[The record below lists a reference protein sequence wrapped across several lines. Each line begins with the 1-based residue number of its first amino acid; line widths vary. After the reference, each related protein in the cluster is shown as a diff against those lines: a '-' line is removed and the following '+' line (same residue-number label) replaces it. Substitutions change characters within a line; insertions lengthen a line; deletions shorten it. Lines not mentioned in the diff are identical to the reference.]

1 MKRLPLDEPGEP
13 DSRSAAR
20 YLLWLLRHQLPT
32 IIAGVALGI
41 VWMVSQALVPAALG
55 AGVDAL
61 TSRDRTALL
70 GAGGAL
76 LGLGTVTAI
85 SGIARH
91 RFAVTNFLSAGFRTM
106 QVTARHATR
115 LGATLPKRVA
125 TGEVVSI
132 GTTDFDHVG
141 YAMDVSARG
150 GGAVVAIVVVVVLLL
165 DVSVPLG
172 LVVIIGVPLLV
183 AVVGLLLK
191 PLHQRRRA
199 QRELSGALTGRAADI
214 VSGLRILRGVGGE
227 DVVSERY
234 RTESQ
239 QVRVAGIRVAKV
251 ETLLEGAQILLPGL
265 FVALVT
271 WLGARFAVAGR
282 ITPGELVAFY
292 AYAAFLVSPLRT
304 LTEFAEKLT
313 RGLVAAGRVVT
324 LLRVEP
330 ELHDPADP
338 APIADGDLDDPGS
351 GFVAGR
357 GRLTAIAA
365 ARPEDAAAIA
375 DRIGLLD
382 PASQARLRGVPL
394 RRLRLDDVR
403 SHVVVADNDDRL
415 FRGRLGDELT
425 GRAATVPAGGAA
437 TVLAGRAAVVPAGR
451 DAAVLAGRDAA
462 VLAGRDA
469 GLLAAL
475 DAAAAQDIVDALP
488 DGLDTEIAERGRDFS
503 GGQQQRLRL
512 ARVLALDPPV
522 LVLVEPTSAVDTHTE
537 ALIARRLPAA
547 RAGRTTVVCT
557 TSPLLLDHADVV
569 AFVDTTGRV
578 AATGAHR
585 DLLDT
590 CPAYAATVT
599 RDEDA

>member
-1 MKRLPLDEPGEP
+1 MKRLPIDEPGEP

-20 YLLWLLRHQLPT
+20 FLLWVLRHQLPT
-32 IIAGVALGI
+32 IIAGIALGI

-61 TSRDRTALL
+61 TSHDRGAL
-70 GAGGAL
+70 GAAGGAL
-76 LGLGTVTAI
+76 LGLGTVTAV
-85 SGIARH
+85 SGIMRH

-115 LGATLPKRVA
+115 LGATLPKKVA

-141 YAMDVSARG
+141 YAMDVTARG
-150 GGAVVAIVVVVVLLL
+150 GGAVVAIVVVSVLLL

-172 LVVIIGVPLLV
+172 LVVVIGVPLLV

-199 QRELSGALTGRAADI
+199 QRELAGALTGRAADI
-214 VSGLRILRGVGGE
+214 VSGLRILRGIGGE
-227 DVVSERY
+227 DVVSGRY

-239 QVRVAGIRVAKV
+239 QVRAAGIRVAKV

-271 WLGARFAVAGR
+271 WLGARFAVAGK

-304 LTEFAEKLT
+304 LTEVAEKVT
-313 RGLVAAGRVVT
+313 RGHVAAGRVVS

-330 ELHDPADP
+330 ELHDPARP
-338 APIADGDLDDPGS
+338 EAPHDGDLEDPGS
-351 GFVAGR
+351 GFTAGH

-365 ARPEDAAAIA
+365 ARPEHAAAIA

-382 PASQARLRGVPL
+382 PGSEARLLGVPL
-394 RRLRLDDVR
+394 RTMRIDDVR

-415 FRGRLGDELT
+415 FRGRLRDELGSNRT
-425 GRAATVPAGGAA
+425 TKSNQTTKSHQTAQSDT
-437 TVLAGRAAVVPAGR
+437 
-451 DAAVLAGRDAA
+451 AVLG
-462 VLAGRDA
+462 
-469 GLLAAL
+469 AL
-475 DAAAAQDIVDALP
+475 ETAAAQDIVDALP

-557 TSPLLLDHADVV
+557 TSPLLLDRADVV
-569 AFVDTTGRV
+569 AFVDATGRV
-578 AATGAHR
+578 AATGTHR
-585 DLLDT
+585 ELLAT
-590 CPAYAATVT
+590 CPAYSATVT
-599 RDEDA
+599 REEDA

>member
-1 MKRLPLDEPGEP
+1 MKRLPIDEPGEP

-20 YLLWLLRHQLPT
+20 FLLWVLRHQLPT
-32 IIAGVALGI
+32 IIAGIALGI

-61 TSRDRTALL
+61 TSHDRGAL
-70 GAGGAL
+70 GAAGGAL
-76 LGLGTVTAI
+76 LGLGTVTAV
-85 SGIARH
+85 SGIMRH

-115 LGATLPKRVA
+115 LGATLPKKVA

-141 YAMDVSARG
+141 YAMDVTARG
-150 GGAVVAIVVVVVLLL
+150 GGAVVAIVVVSVLLL

-172 LVVIIGVPLLV
+172 LVVVIGVPLLV

-199 QRELSGALTGRAADI
+199 QRELAGALTGRAADI
-214 VSGLRILRGVGGE
+214 VSGLRILRGIGGE
-227 DVVSERY
+227 DVVSGRY

-239 QVRVAGIRVAKV
+239 QVRAAGIRVAMV

-271 WLGARFAVAGR
+271 WLGARFAVAGK

-304 LTEFAEKLT
+304 LTEVAEKVT
-313 RGLVAAGRVVT
+313 RGHVAAGRVVS

-330 ELHDPADP
+330 ELHDPARP
-338 APIADGDLDDPGS
+338 EAPHDGDLEDPGS
-351 GFVAGR
+351 GFTAGH

-365 ARPEDAAAIA
+365 ARPEHAAAIA

-382 PASQARLRGVPL
+382 PGSEARLLGVPL
-394 RRLRLDDVR
+394 RTMRIDDVR

-415 FRGRLGDELT
+415 FRGRLRDELGSNRT
-425 GRAATVPAGGAA
+425 TKSNQTTKSHQTAQSDT
-437 TVLAGRAAVVPAGR
+437 
-451 DAAVLAGRDAA
+451 AVLG
-462 VLAGRDA
+462 
-469 GLLAAL
+469 AL
-475 DAAAAQDIVDALP
+475 ETAAAQDIVDALP

-557 TSPLLLDHADVV
+557 TSPLLLDRADVV
-569 AFVDTTGRV
+569 AFVDATGRV
-578 AATGAHR
+578 AATGTHR
-585 DLLDT
+585 ELLAT
-590 CPAYAATVT
+590 CPAYSATVT
-599 RDEDA
+599 REEDA

>member
-1 MKRLPLDEPGEP
+1 MKRLPLDDPGEP

-20 YLLWLLRHQLPT
+20 YLLWVLRNQLPT
-32 IIAGVALGI
+32 ILPGIALGI

-61 TSRDRTALL
+61 TTHDRGALL

-76 LGLGTVTAI
+76 LGLGVITAV
-85 SGIARH
+85 SGVMRH
-91 RFAVTNFLSAGFRTM
+91 RFAVTNFLGAGFRTV
-106 QVTARHATR
+106 QVAARQAAR
-115 LGATLPKRVA
+115 LGATLPKKVA
-125 TGEVVSI
+125 AGEVVSI

-141 YAMDVSARG
+141 YSMDVSARA

-199 QRELSGALTGRAADI
+199 QRELAGALTGRAADI
-214 VSGLRILRGVGGE
+214 VSGLRILRGIGGE
-227 DVVSERY
+227 DVVSGRY
-234 RTESQ
+234 RAQSQ
-239 QVRVAGIRVAKV
+239 QVRAAGVGVAKV

-271 WLGARFAVAGR
+271 WLGARFAVAGK

-324 LLRVEP
+324 LLRVRP
-330 ELHDPADP
+330 DLRDPARP
-338 APIADGDLDDPGS
+338 AALTGGDLADPGS
-351 GFVAGR
+351 GFVAGQ

-382 PASQARLRGVPL
+382 PASEARLLDVPL
-394 RRLRLDDVR
+394 RTMTIEAVR
-403 SHVVVADNDDRL
+403 SHIVVADNDDRL
-415 FRGRLGDELT
+415 FRGRLGDEL
-425 GRAATVPAGGAA
+425 GDRPGA
-437 TVLAGRAAVVPAGR
+437 V
-451 DAAVLAGRDAA
+451 
-462 VLAGRDA
+462 
-469 GLLAAL
+469 LAAL
-475 DAAAAQDIVDALP
+475 DAAAARDIVEALP
-488 DGLDTEIAERGRDFS
+488 DGLDTQIAERGRDFS

-512 ARVLALDPPV
+512 ARALLLDPPV

-537 ALIARRLPAA
+537 ALIARNLPTV

-557 TSPLLLDHADVV
+557 TSPLLLDRADTV
-569 AFVDTTGRV
+569 AFVDAAGRV
-578 AATGAHR
+578 AATGTHR

-599 RDEDA
+599 REEDT

>member
-1 MKRLPLDEPGEP
+1 MKRLPLPEPGEP

-20 YLLWLLRHQLPT
+20 YLLWILRNQLPT
-32 IIAGVALGI
+32 ILAGIALGI
-41 VWMVSQALVPAALG
+41 VWMVSQALVPAAVG

-61 TSRDRTALL
+61 TTHDRTALL
-70 GAGGAL
+70 GAGGVL
-76 LGLGTVTAI
+76 LGLGTVTAV
-85 SGIARH
+85 SGIMRH

-106 QVTARHATR
+106 QVTARHAAR
-115 LGATLPKRVA
+115 LGATLPKKVA

-132 GTTDFDHVG
+132 GTTDFDHIA
-141 YAMDVSARG
+141 YAMDVSARAS
-150 GGAVVAIVVVVVLLL
+150 GAVVAIVVVAVLLL

-172 LVVIIGVPLLV
+172 LVVVIGVPLLV

-199 QRELSGALTGRAADI
+199 QRELAGALTGRAADI

-227 DVVSERY
+227 DVVSARY
-234 RTESQ
+234 RAESQ
-239 QVRVAGIRVAKV
+239 QVRAAGVRVAKV
-251 ETLLEGAQILLPGL
+251 ESLLEGAQILLPGL

-271 WLGARFAVAGR
+271 WLGARFAVAGK

-292 AYAAFLVSPLRT
+292 AYAAFLVGPLRT

-330 ELHDPADP
+330 EFHDPA
-338 APIADGDLDDPGS
+338 APSPVTGGDLDDPGS
-351 GFVAGR
+351 GFVAAE

-382 PASQARLRGVPL
+382 PASQARLLGVPL
-394 RRLRLDDVR
+394 RQHATEEIRA
-403 SHVVVADNDDRL
+403 HIVVADNDDRL
-415 FRGRLGDELT
+415 FRGRLQDEL
-425 GRAATVPAGGAA
+425 GA
-437 TVLAGRAAVVPAGR
+437 RPAAV
-451 DAAVLAGRDAA
+451 
-462 VLAGRDA
+462 
-469 GLLAAL
+469 LAAL
-475 DAAAAQDIVDALP
+475 DAAAARDIVDALP
-488 DGLDTEIAERGRDFS
+488 GGLDTEIAERGRDFS

-512 ARVLALDPPV
+512 ARALALDPPV

-537 ALIARRLPAA
+537 ALIARNLPAA

-557 TSPLLLDHADVV
+557 TSPLLLDRADTV
-569 AFVDTTGRV
+569 AFVDTAGRV
-578 AATGAHR
+578 AATGTHR
-585 DLLDT
+585 ELLAT

-599 RDEDA
+599 REEDG

>member
-1 MKRLPLDEPGEP
+1 MKRLPLDDPGEP

-20 YLLWLLRHQLPT
+20 YLLWVLRNQLPT
-32 IIAGVALGI
+32 ILPGVALGI

-61 TSRDRTALL
+61 TTHDRTALL

-76 LGLGTVTAI
+76 LGLGIVTAV
-85 SGIARH
+85 SGIMRH

-115 LGATLPKRVA
+115 LGATLPKKVA

-141 YAMDVSARG
+141 YSMDVSARA
-150 GGAVVAIVVVVVLLL
+150 GGAVVAIIVVVVLLL

-172 LVVIIGVPLLV
+172 LVVVIGVPLLV

-199 QRELSGALTGRAADI
+199 QRDLAGALTGRAADI
-214 VSGLRILRGVGGE
+214 VSGLRILRGIGGE
-227 DVVSERY
+227 DVVSGRY
-234 RTESQ
+234 RAESQ
-239 QVRVAGIRVAKV
+239 QVRAAGVRVAKV

-271 WLGARFAVAGR
+271 WLGARFAVAGK

-292 AYAAFLVSPLRT
+292 AYAVFLVSPLRT

-313 RGLVAAGRVVT
+313 RGLVAAGRVVS

-330 ELHDPADP
+330 ELRDPAKP
-338 APIADGDLDDPGS
+338 VPVVGGDLDDPTS
-351 GFVAGR
+351 GFVAER
-357 GRLTAIAA
+357 GLLTAIAA

-382 PASQARLRGVPL
+382 DTSEARLRGTPL
-394 RRLRLDDVR
+394 RHHTVDDVR
-403 SHVVVADNDDRL
+403 SHIVVADNDDRL
-415 FRGRLGDELT
+415 FRGRLHDEL
-425 GRAATVPAGGAA
+425 GDRP
-437 TVLAGRAAVVPAGR
+437 
-451 DAAVLAGRDAA
+451 AAVLA
-462 VLAGRDA
+462 
-469 GLLAAL
+469 AL
-475 DAAAAQDIVDALP
+475 DTAAARDIVDALP
-488 DGLDTEIAERGRDFS
+488 DGLDAEIAERGRDFS

-512 ARVLALDPPV
+512 VRALALDPPV

-537 ALIARRLPAA
+537 ALIARNLATA

-557 TSPLLLDHADVV
+557 TSPLLLDSADTV
-569 AFVDTTGRV
+569 AFVDVAGRV
-578 AATGAHR
+578 AATGTHR
-585 DLLDT
+585 ELLDT
-590 CPAYAATVT
+590 CPAYVATVT
-599 RDEDA
+599 REEDA

>member
-1 MKRLPLDEPGEP
+1 MKRLPLPEPGEP

-20 YLLWLLRHQLPT
+20 YLLWILRNQLPT
-32 IIAGVALGI
+32 ILAGIVLGI
-41 VWMVSQALVPAALG
+41 VWMVSQALVPAAVG

-61 TSRDRTALL
+61 TSHDRTALL

-76 LGLGTVTAI
+76 LGLGTVTAV
-85 SGIARH
+85 SGIMRH
-91 RFAVTNFLSAGFRTM
+91 RFAVTNFLDAGFRTM

-115 LGATLPKRVA
+115 LGATLPKKVA

-132 GTTDFDHVG
+132 GTTDFDHIG
-141 YAMDVSARG
+141 YSMDVSARAS
-150 GGAVVAIVVVVVLLL
+150 GAVVAIVVVAVLLL

-172 LVVIIGVPLLV
+172 LVVVIGVPLLV
-183 AVVGLLLK
+183 TVVGLLLK

-199 QRELSGALTGRAADI
+199 QRELAGALTGRAADI

-227 DVVSERY
+227 DVMSARY
-234 RTESQ
+234 RAESQ
-239 QVRVAGIRVAKV
+239 QVRAAGVRVAKV
-251 ETLLEGAQILLPGL
+251 ESLLEGAQILLPGL

-292 AYAAFLVSPLRT
+292 AYAAFLVGPLRT

-313 RGLVAAGRVVT
+313 RGLVAAGRVVS

-330 ELHDPADP
+330 EFHDPAAP
-338 APIADGDLDDPGS
+338 APVIGGDLDDPGS
-351 GFVAGR
+351 GFAAAE

-365 ARPEDAAAIA
+365 TRPEDAAAIA

-382 PASQARLRGVPL
+382 PASEARLVGVPL
-394 RRLRLDDVR
+394 RRHTTDEVR
-403 SHVVVADNDDRL
+403 AHIVVADNDDRL
-415 FRGRLGDELT
+415 FRGRLQDELGT
-425 GRAATVPAGGAA
+425 RP
-437 TVLAGRAAVVPAGR
+437 AAV
-451 DAAVLAGRDAA
+451 
-462 VLAGRDA
+462 
-469 GLLAAL
+469 LAAL
-475 DAAAAQDIVDALP
+475 DAAAARDIVDALP
-488 DGLDTEIAERGRDFS
+488 AGLDTEIAERGRDFS

-537 ALIARRLPAA
+537 ALIARNLPAA

-557 TSPLLLDHADVV
+557 TSPLLLDRADTV
-569 AFVDTTGRV
+569 AFVDATGRV
-578 AATGAHR
+578 AATGTHR
-585 DLLDT
+585 ELLAT

-599 RDEDA
+599 REEDS

>member
-1 MKRLPLDEPGEP
+1 MKRLPIDEPGEP

-20 YLLWLLRHQLPT
+20 FLLWVLRHQLPT
-32 IIAGVALGI
+32 IIAGIALGI

-61 TSRDRTALL
+61 TSHDRGAL
-70 GAGGAL
+70 GAAGGAL
-76 LGLGTVTAI
+76 LGLGTVTAV
-85 SGIARH
+85 SGIMRH

-115 LGATLPKRVA
+115 LGATLPKKVA

-141 YAMDVSARG
+141 YAMDVTARG
-150 GGAVVAIVVVVVLLL
+150 GGAVVAIVVVSVLLL

-172 LVVIIGVPLLV
+172 LVVVIGVPLLV

-199 QRELSGALTGRAADI
+199 QRELAGALTGRAADI
-214 VSGLRILRGVGGE
+214 VSGLRILRGIGGE
-227 DVVSERY
+227 DVVSGRY

-239 QVRVAGIRVAKV
+239 QVRAAGIRVAKV

-271 WLGARFAVAGR
+271 WLGARFAVAGK

-304 LTEFAEKLT
+304 LTEVAEKVT
-313 RGLVAAGRVVT
+313 RGHVAAGRVVS

-330 ELHDPADP
+330 ELHDPARP
-338 APIADGDLDDPGS
+338 EAPHDGDLEDPGS
-351 GFVAGR
+351 GFTAGH

-365 ARPEDAAAIA
+365 ARPEHAAAIA

-382 PASQARLRGVPL
+382 PGSEARLLGVPL
-394 RRLRLDDVR
+394 RTMRIDDVR

-415 FRGRLGDELT
+415 FRGRLRDEL
-425 GRAATVPAGGAA
+425 GGHQ
-437 TVLAGRAAVVPAGR
+437 TTKS
-451 DAAVLAGRDAA
+451 DTAVLG
-462 VLAGRDA
+462 
-469 GLLAAL
+469 AL
-475 DAAAAQDIVDALP
+475 ETAAAQDIVDALP
-488 DGLDTEIAERGRDFS
+488 DGLDTEVAERGRDFS

-557 TSPLLLDHADVV
+557 TSPLLLDRADVV
-569 AFVDTTGRV
+569 AFVDATGRV
-578 AATGAHR
+578 AATGTHR
-585 DLLDT
+585 ELLAT
-590 CPAYAATVT
+590 CPAYSATVT
-599 RDEDA
+599 REEDA

>member
-1 MKRLPLDEPGEP
+1 MKRLPLDDPGEP
-13 DSRSAAR
+13 DSRSATR
-20 YLLWLLRHQLPT
+20 YLLWVLRNQFPT
-32 IIAGVALGI
+32 ILAGIGLGV

-61 TSRDRTALL
+61 TTHDRTALL

-76 LGLGTVTAI
+76 LGLGIVTAI
-85 SGIARH
+85 SGIMRH

-106 QVTARHATR
+106 QVTARQATR
-115 LGATLPKRVA
+115 LGATLPKKVA
-125 TGEVVSI
+125 AGEVVSI

-141 YAMDVSARG
+141 YSMDVSARA

-172 LVVIIGVPLLV
+172 LVVVIGVPLLV
-183 AVVGLLLK
+183 GVVGLLLK

-199 QRELSGALTGRAADI
+199 QRELAGALTGRAADI
-214 VSGLRILRGVGGE
+214 VSGLRILRGIGGE
-227 DVVSERY
+227 EVVSGRY
-234 RTESQ
+234 RAESQ
-239 QVRVAGIRVAKV
+239 QVRAAGVRVAKV

-271 WLGARFAVAGR
+271 WLGARFAVAGK

-313 RGLVAAGRVVT
+313 RGLVAAGRVVA

-330 ELHDPADP
+330 ELRDPAKP
-338 APIADGDLDDPGS
+338 TPIGDGDLDDPGS
-351 GFVAGR
+351 GFVAGH

-382 PASQARLRGVPL
+382 AASEARLLGVPL
-394 RRLRLDDVR
+394 RNHTIDEVR
-403 SHVVVADNDDRL
+403 AHVVVADNDDRL
-415 FRGRLGDELT
+415 FRGRLGDEL
-425 GRAATVPAGGAA
+425 GRRP
-437 TVLAGRAAVVPAGR
+437 
-451 DAAVLAGRDAA
+451 AAVLT
-462 VLAGRDA
+462 
-469 GLLAAL
+469 AL
-475 DAAAAQDIVDALP
+475 DAAAARDIVAALP

-537 ALIARRLPAA
+537 ALIARKLAAA

-557 TSPLLLDHADVV
+557 TSPLLLDRADTV
-569 AFVDTTGRV
+569 AFVDVTGRV
-578 AATGAHR
+578 AATGTHR
-585 DLLDT
+585 ELLDT

-599 RDEDA
+599 REEDA